1 MIHFIKKYYIQL
13 ITVFIFFVIIII
25 MISQSFNMIDI
36 VKKKSEELKQ
46 VHLDHAL
53 AEEFLNHIYVFKK
66 NISYIEQDTDWTNVL
81 LPNVDDEKVY
91 LFSTL
96 EQLAQDTGNNG
107 ITLALKAVDTKSVK
121 ATKANDKTQE
131 GAKPVANSTMN
142 IEIALTGEYN
152 DLIYFLQKIENMEY
166 FANVSSIN
174 IAKTADSIKKSS
186 NENNDEEV
194 RTNLLKTTMN
204 VAFYLDKK

>member
-36 VKKKSEELKQ
+36 VKNKSAELKQ

-81 LPNVDDEKVY
+81 LPNIDDEKVH

-107 ITLALKAVDTKSVK
+107 ITLALKSVDTKPAK

-131 GAKPVANSTMN
+131 GAKPAVDSAMN
-142 IEIALTGEYN
+142 IEIAITGEYN

-174 IAKTADSIKKSS
+174 IVKTADSIKKSS
-186 NENNDEEV
+186 NENDDEEV
-194 RTNLLKTTMN
+194 RTNLLRTTMN
-204 VAFYLDKK
+204 VAFFLDKK